1 MKEVKNPIH
10 GKWYKTISDSHV
22 KYSHTIGNNI
32 FYTERINNSDKHYAH
47 YAGCFGCLST
57 PLYEADMDE
66 VRAYLPD
73 GHPDKEFVLPDKWYI
88 VVTPDNQEVLSK
100 WYVDYPL
107 EIGHIITN
115 VRGFRQHAVGT
126 SYFYSKVI
134 PLIGLHTELT
144 TEQFHKYVLKKE
156 EMKKMEDFTIEG
168 TEALLD
174 AFIKDSGIS
183 VDSHSG
189 KHRESFKYLTSSS
202 YQKSHYSFSL
212 KPYPTHFV
220 LPQQWDEAMSYVKR
234 YFAQDKEH
242 VIELNDGLKAVIKAD
257 KVVIGN
263 NEFGRETLRKWI
275 DSLEYEVWS
284 NDAIDCGEDNTRIL
298 VDIKVGKLV
307 DVDYLEKLG
316 AYLNDN
322 IDGER

>member
-1 MKEVKNPIH
+1 MKEVKNPIN
-10 GKWYKTISDSHV
+10 GEWYKTISDSHV

-32 FYTERINNSDKHYAH
+32 FYTERINNHNKHYAC
-47 YAGCFGCLST
+47 CFGCLAT

-73 GHPDKEFVLPDKWYI
+73 GHPDKEFVLPYSWYI
-88 VVTPDNQEVLSK
+88 VVTPENQEALSNWFSNNTVK
-100 WYVDYPL
+100 V
-107 EIGHIITN
+107 GRIIASIMGLRYD
-115 VRGFRQHAVGT
+115 VSQRYFDKARVKGF
-126 SYFYSKVI
+126 
-134 PLIGLHTELT
+134 LIDCKTELT

-156 EMKKMEDFTIEG
+156 EMKKTEDFTIEG

-189 KHRESFKYLTSSS
+189 KHRESFKYLTSYP
-202 YQKSHYSFSL
+202 YQKSYYSFSL

-234 YFAQDKEH
+234 YFEQYKEH

-263 NEFGRETLRKWI
+263 KEFNRETLRKWI
-275 DSLEYEVWS
+275 DSLEYEVWCKKT
-284 NDAIDCGEDNTRIL
+284 IDCDEDNTRIL

-307 DVDYLEKLG
+307 DVDYLKKLG